1 MGKIINTFK
10 YSSMKAKIVL
20 GLALLAALGSIGLV
34 AGAIIAGQL
43 AFFFGAVICAF
54 AAIALFDT
62 FNIHAAGS
70 GGVVVPLGEGA
81 IEPNLTMPEN
91 NAQENTVPVG
101 AENQELPENRVNGV
115 TAEQALAGMFAEQ
128 GEPETGRELDDIDML
143 LRQMT
148 KDVKVDESEKE
159 QILESSGKKKGF
171 FARLFRK
178 IFKGKIREK
187 KPSAPEIEDE
197 FEEYTPG
204 VDMPEEEDSG
214 KTVKKKK
221 KRVKKK
227 TVVEVVEPGKV
238 IRTETKTIAAPD
250 VKVAAPDEPNV
261 FVVHQASEQDLAQY
275 DKKAIKKLLHRYK
288 VKRDHRPIMID
299 RCDDFFIKQTPAYVW
314 VDGKE
319 FHVLLIERE
328 PRHLTL
334 PVHGLREMKYLKKQ
348 VVNKDLD
355 YGAFKGRSMLCEMF
369 RPYLPDLTQST
380 VVDDPTATK
389 NLYGFGPGM
398 YVTNRSA
405 GNIFDLLSLDFR
417 VDDKVTLSAK
427 VNYYFK
433 EAYKANIL
441 LRDNVIDA
449 NGYADKIAKTL
460 DDMAHSRISNGEF
473 EDTLKQMIKNKLIT
487 LEFAN
492 HYRNVREKL
501 QTS

>member
-1 MGKIINTFK
+1 MNKIINTFK
-10 YSSMKAKIVL
+10 YSSAKAKLVL
-20 GLALLAALGSIGLV
+20 GLALLAALLSLGLI
-34 AGAIIAGQL
+34 AGALVTKQL
-43 AFFFGAVICAF
+43 ALFFGAVICAF
-54 AAIALFDT
+54 IAIALYDT
-62 FNIHAAGS
+62 FNIHAAG
-70 GGVVVPLGEGA
+70 GGVVVPPGEGA
-81 IEPNLTMPEN
+81 IEPELVMPGVDAAYE
-91 NAQENTVPVG
+91 A
-101 AENQELPENRVNGV
+101 ALPENAVNGV
-115 TAEQALAGMFAEQ
+115 TAEQALAGMYA
-128 GEPETGRELDDIDML
+128 GEGVNAAVPERELDDIDLL
-143 LRQMT
+143 LRKMT
-148 KDVKVDESEKE
+148 ENVEVDESEKE
-159 QILESSGKKKGF
+159 QILEERGRKSGF
-171 FARLFRK
+171 FSRLFRRIFRSGK
-178 IFKGKIREK
+178 RKEKPAQGMEDASAGYAQEADFKGADASDKAKVR
-187 KPSAPEIEDE
+187 
-197 FEEYTPG
+197 
-204 VDMPEEEDSG
+204 
-214 KTVKKKK
+214 KKK
-221 KRVKKK
+221 KRAKK

-238 IRTETKTIAAPD
+238 IKTGTKQVKAPD
-250 VKVAAPDEPNV
+250 VKVAAPEEPNV

-275 DKKAIKKLLHRYK
+275 DKKTIKKLLHRYK
-288 VKRDHRPIMID
+288 VKRDHRMVMID

-314 VDGKE
+314 VDGKD

-348 VVNKDLD
+348 VVNKDID

-389 NLYGFGPGM
+389 NLYGFGPGI

-405 GNIFDLLSLDFR
+405 KNIFDLLAIEFR

-433 EAYKANIL
+433 EAYKSNIL

-449 NGYADKIAKTL
+449 NGYADRIAKTL

-487 LEFAN
+487 MEFAN

-501 QTS
+501 QSS

>member
-10 YSSMKAKIVL
+10 YSSMKAKLML
-20 GLALLAALGSIGLV
+20 GLALLAALGSLGLV
-34 AGAIIAGQL
+34 AGAILAKQL
-43 AFFFGAVICAF
+43 ALFFGAVICAF

-62 FNIHAAGS
+62 FNIHASGS
-70 GGVVVPLGEGA
+70 GGVVVPPGEGA
-81 IEPNLTMPEN
+81 IEPNLVMPGN
-91 NAQENTVPVG
+91 NVPAG
-101 AENQELPENRVNGV
+101 GELPENPVSGV
-115 TAEQALAGMFAEQ
+115 TAEQALAGMFA
-128 GEPETGRELDDIDML
+128 GEGAEENASGRELDDIDML
-143 LRQMT
+143 LRSMT
-148 KDVKVDESEKE
+148 KDVEVDESEKQE
-159 QILESSGKKKGF
+159 ILEASGKKPGF
-171 FARLFRK
+171 FKRLFRK
-178 IFKGKIREK
+178 LFKNRIREK
-187 KPSAPEIEDE
+187 RPAQDNGEADALYASGADMQVADNSAAGTE
-197 FEEYTPG
+197 
-204 VDMPEEEDSG
+204 
-214 KTVKKKK
+214 KRKKK
-221 KRVKKK
+221 KRGRRK
-227 TVVEVVEPGKV
+227 TVVEVTEPGKV
-238 IRTETKTIAAPD
+238 TVTETRQIGAPD
-250 VKVAAPDEPNV
+250 VKVEAPDGPNV

-275 DKKAIKKLLHRYK
+275 DKKTIKKLLHRYK
-288 VKRDHRPIMID
+288 VKRDHRMVMID

-314 VDGKE
+314 VDGKD

-334 PVHGLREMKYLKKQ
+334 PIHGLREMRYLKKQ
-348 VVNKDLD
+348 VVNKDID
-355 YGAFKGRSMLCEMF
+355 YGAFRGKSMLAEMF

-405 GNIFDLLSLDFR
+405 KNIFDLLAIEFR

-449 NGYADKIAKTL
+449 NGYADRIAKTL

-501 QTS
+501 QGN

>member
-1 MGKIINTFK
+1 MKKIINTFK

-20 GLALLAALGSIGLV
+20 GLALVAALAALGLV
-34 AGAIIAGQL
+34 AGAIFTKQL

-62 FNIHAAGS
+62 FNIHAAGD

-81 IEPNLTMPEN
+81 IEPNLTLPEGMAPVGENVPEN
-91 NAQENTVPVG
+91 A
-101 AENQELPENRVNGV
+101 AAGV
-115 TAEQALAGMFAEQ
+115 TAEQALAGMFA
-128 GEPETGRELDDIDML
+128 GEGASSADSGRELDDIDML
-143 LRQMT
+143 LRKMT
-148 KDVKVDESEKE
+148 EDVEVDESEKE
-159 QILESSGKKKGF
+159 QILEESGKKKGF
-171 FARLFRK
+171 FARLFKK
-178 IFKGKIREK
+178 IFKGKLREK
-187 KPSAPEIEDE
+187 KPAREDVE
-197 FEEYTPG
+197 LEAAGAETG
-204 VDMPEEEDSG
+204 NEADSTT
-214 KTVKKKK
+214 TVKKKK
-221 KRVKKK
+221 KKVKKK

-238 IRTETKTIAAPD
+238 IKTETKHISAPD

-261 FVVHQASEQDLAQY
+261 FVVRQASEQDLAQY
-275 DKKAIKKLLHRYK
+275 DRKSIKKLLHKYK
-288 VKRDHRPIMID
+288 VKRDHRPVMID
-299 RCDDFFIKQTPAYVW
+299 RCDEFFIKQTPAYVW

-319 FHVLLIERE
+319 FHVLLIEKE
-328 PRHLTL
+328 PRHLSL
-334 PVHGLREMKYLKKQ
+334 PIHGLREMRYLKKQ
-348 VVNKDLD
+348 VVNKDID
-355 YGAFKGRSMLCEMF
+355 YGAFKGKSMLAELF

-405 GNIFDLLSLDFR
+405 ANIFDLLAMEFR

-449 NGYADKIAKTL
+449 NGYADRIAKTL

>member
-10 YSSMKAKIVL
+10 YSSMKAKLVL
-20 GLALLAALGSIGLV
+20 GLALLAALASLGLV
-34 AGAIIAGQL
+34 AGAILTKQL

-62 FNIHAAGS
+62 FNISAAGS

-91 NAQENTVPVG
+91 TVPVG
-101 AENQELPENRVNGV
+101 GELPENEVTGV

-128 GEPETGRELDDIDML
+128 SEPGAGRELDDIDML
-143 LRQMT
+143 LRSMT
-148 KDVKVDESEKE
+148 ANVEVDEAEKE
-159 QILESSGKKKGF
+159 QILEESGKKSGKKKGF

-187 KPSAPEIEDE
+187 KPAAQEIDDE
-197 FEEYTPG
+197 FDEYTPG
-204 VDMPEEEDSG
+204 VDMPEEDGSG

-238 IRTETKTIAAPD
+238 IKTETKSIKAPD

-275 DKKAIKKLLHRYK
+275 DKKTIKKLLHRYK
-288 VKRDHRPIMID
+288 VKRDHRMVMID

-348 VVNKDLD
+348 VVNKDID
-355 YGAFKGRSMLCEMF
+355 YGAFKGRSMLSELF

-487 LEFAN
+487 IEFAN

-501 QTS
+501 QG